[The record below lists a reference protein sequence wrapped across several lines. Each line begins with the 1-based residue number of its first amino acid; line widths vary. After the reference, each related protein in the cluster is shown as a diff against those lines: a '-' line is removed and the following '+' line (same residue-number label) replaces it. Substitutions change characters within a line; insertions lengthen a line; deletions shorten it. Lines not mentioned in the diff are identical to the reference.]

1 MVSTLFSLPIWQNII
16 WMDIAL
22 DIWNDLKTRYSQG
35 DLSRISDLQ
44 LEVVEDGKL

>member
-1 MVSTLFSLPIWQNII
+1 MAVSWLVHSVSLPIRPSII

-35 DLSRISDLQ
+35 ELSRISYLQ
-44 LEVVEDGKL
+44 H